1 MFRNTL
7 KWGDG
12 PNKLSRHLQTKHP
25 EHRNKAKDYLEK
37 IRSNLEKQAKT
48 LKSFCS
54 VSDNAQLTSYKIAE
68 LLAKKKKTHTDAE
81 RVILPALEI
90 VVNSMINTEAAAKIK
105 LILLSAET
113 ISRRIKEMS
122 QDIDDQLREHFTHLN
137 DEFTKFWALQIDG
150 YQQ

>member
-1 MFRNTL
+1 MVPSKF
-7 KWGDG
+7 
-12 PNKLSRHLQTKHP
+12 SRHLKTKDP
-25 EHRNKAKDYLEK
+25 VYRNKSKYYFEK

-54 VSDNAQLTSYKIAE
+54 VSDNVQLASYKIE
-68 LLAKKKKTHTDAE
+68 QLLAKKKKPHTDAE

-90 VVNSMINTEAAAKIK
+90 VVDSMINTEAAAKIK